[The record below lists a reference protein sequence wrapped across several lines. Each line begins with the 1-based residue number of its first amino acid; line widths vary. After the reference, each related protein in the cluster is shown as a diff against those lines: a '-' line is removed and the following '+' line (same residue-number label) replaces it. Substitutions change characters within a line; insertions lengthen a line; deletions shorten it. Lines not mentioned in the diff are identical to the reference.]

1 MSLRPTIVPPPASSY
16 PPETHTPDPHTP
28 PSPPSLS
35 FLSFV
40 SQPPNRPMLLKP
52 KTSIRIPWPRLS
64 FKLSFR
70 IFTAVRTWLSL
81 YRSNP
86 SLNCFLLLLSSSLP
100 LGLTPLPSVTTSM
113 TSALPPQIHGGG
125 CAGLR
130 VSAPAG
136 PDTRKPQAVQ
146 HAGMLD
152 VHTAHG
158 ELSPVG
164 HELFEARRGG
174 PIMDAYNHMLT
185 SHMRTAPDAAW
196 PLLIQSRQLAR
207 PPARPPA
214 RSPARSS

>member
-1 MSLRPTIVPPPASSY
+1 MSLRPTIFPPPASSY

-35 FLSFV
+35 FVSFV

-86 SLNCFLLLLSSSLP
+86 SLNCFLLLLSSYPP

-146 HAGMLD
+146 HAGTLD

-164 HELFEARRGG
+164 HE
-174 PIMDAYNHMLT
+174 
-185 SHMRTAPDAAW
+185 
-196 PLLIQSRQLAR
+196 
-207 PPARPPA
+207 
-214 RSPARSS
+214 